1 MSAMVTRRRFL
12 KAAAALPVAGALAGR
27 AAEAREPSVIL
38 LAAPGAADSFYQ
50 EMRREILDF
59 HVGFVRAVGDR
70 EPVLLMADKWTRDE
84 LGDRVPANRVLA
96 TEVGDIWLVDFAPIQ
111 AGDRLVKFLY
121 RPNYISP
128 AAAGWIEDWFML
140 WLRETGIETTRL
152 LVKLDGG
159 NLVYDG
165 MGQAVT
171 SEQLYVDNPDYEPHE
186 LRNILQ
192 RNLGLDRLAV
202 VPRVP
207 GDITGHAD
215 GMVAW
220 LRRDL
225 LAVSAFGEPLRSEV
239 LGALT
244 RDLPGVT
251 LVEVPFAPTD
261 RHWRGW
267 PDATGIYVN
276 ALTTERGFYLPVFDV
291 PADAAALAAFRE
303 LAPKPLVPIDASGVA
318 IMGGAVRCLSWYLTG
333 EPAARL
339 LDTAA

>member
-1 MSAMVTRRRFL
+1 
-12 KAAAALPVAGALAGR
+12 
-27 AAEAREPSVIL
+27 
-38 LAAPGAADSFYQ
+38 
-50 EMRREILDF
+50 
-59 HVGFVRAVGDR
+59 
-70 EPVLLMADKWTRDE
+70 
-84 LGDRVPANRVLA
+84 
-96 TEVGDIWLVDFAPIQ
+96 
-111 AGDRLVKFLY
+111 
-121 RPNYISP
+121 
-128 AAAGWIEDWFML
+128 ML

-171 SEQLYVDNPDYEPHE
+171 SEQLYVDNPEYEPHE

-202 VPRVP
+202 
-207 GDITGHAD
+207 
-215 GMVAW
+215 GMVTW

-225 LAVSAFGEPLRSEV
+225 LAVSAFDEPLRSEV
-239 LGALT
+239 LGALA
-244 RDLPGVT
+244 RDLPGVEP
-251 LVEVPFAPTD
+251 VEVPYAPTD
-261 RHWRGW
+261 RQWRGW

-276 ALTTERGFYLPVFDV
+276 ALTIERGFYMPVYDV
-291 PADAAALAAFRE
+291 PADEAALAAFRE
-303 LAPKPLVPIDASGVA
+303 LAPKPLVPIDASSVA